1 MRPEDHPPIPGHNPP
16 MRYPA
21 RCPARNLNGRMCANP
36 AGQGTRHPGLGTC
49 IWHKG
54 TNKHVEEAWAMAQE
68 LAAEQNVTPHEALLN
83 LVRTAT
89 GRAAWVDN
97 VLANEMREHVEAGGD
112 PLKPPA
118 SLNPWLAQ
126 SRLERKLAAATAKQA
141 VDSRRD
147 GRAGTPPGSG
157 GRARRH
163 GPGCRARRAE
173 PRPRPACAR
182 ARRRAAAPPRHRRA
196 PRDGLNL
203 GSGMRARI
211 PLASCRA

>member
-1 MRPEDHPPIPGHNPP
+1 
-16 MRYPA
+16 
-21 RCPARNLNGRMCANP
+21 
-36 AGQGTRHPGLGTC
+36 
-49 IWHKG
+49 
-54 TNKHVEEAWAMAQE
+54 MAQE

-141 VDSRRD
+141 VDAGVMVALERRLD
-147 GRAGTPPGSG
+147 LEGELVAT
-157 GRARRH
+157 AL
-163 GPGCRARRAE
+163 
-173 PRPRPACAR
+173 
-182 ARRRAAAPPRHRRA
+182 AAALDA
-196 PRDGLNL
+196 LNL
-203 GSGMRARI
+203 DHDQRV
-211 PLASCRA
+211 LALGAAQQHLLGTGELPATG